1 MKILLTGS
9 GGFAGNFF
17 KNFLK
22 YKQINLFTMGINNSP
37 NENHLKISPNLDFR
51 EIKKVILD
59 ISPDYIFHLA
69 GSPIKGK
76 ENSVNDLNFKYCLL
90 YTSPSPRDV

>member
-9 GGFAGNFF
+9 GGFTGTLF
-17 KNFLK
+17 KNFLAK
-22 YKQINLFTMGINNSP
+22 EKAEIFTMGTKKLP
-37 NENHLKISPNLDFR
+37 NERHFKISKKFSIK

-69 GSPIKGK
+69 GSPQGILKI
-76 ENSVNDLNFKYCLL
+76 L
-90 YTSPSPRDV
+90 